1 MSVATENTMQI
12 NHTNNFYQQ
21 SSNNANDWATKRK
34 SFGDDSYSDADLD
47 NIDDVNNIDGIN
59 NADVDKDAYDNSNNN
74 ASSNQVNNVST
85 ANDRA
90 LPAIDSSAKDKSKS
104 KSRKKATNSS
114 SPIIIEPGQNTTIRF
129 ELSPAEHNKLTAI
142 ATLLGYEKGSDFA
155 KELFLNSLNPYF
167 SVAAQS
173 LRQQLFQAQPNE
185 VNQANF
191 NQANFNQLSQTSQ
204 YSQAQA
210 SHYVQANDAN
220 ELNYSNEQQQT

>member
-21 SSNNANDWATKRK
+21 SSNNTNDWATKRK

-47 NIDDVNNIDGIN
+47 NIDDVNNIDSIN
-59 NADVDKDAYDNSNNN
+59 NADVDKDAYNNNN

-90 LPAIDSSAKDKSKS
+90 LAAIDSSAKEKSKS
-104 KSRKKATNSS
+104 KGRKKSTNNS
-114 SPIIIEPGQNTTIRF
+114 SPIVVEPGQNTTIYF
-129 ELSPAEHNKLTAI
+129 QLSLAEHNKLNAI
-142 ATLLGYEKGSDFA
+142 ATLLGYENASDFA

-185 VNQANF
+185 VNQAS
-191 NQANFNQLSQTSQ
+191 FNQLSQTSQ
-204 YSQAQA
+204 YTQAQA
-210 SHYVQANDAN
+210 SHYVQASDAN